1 MIDLIPLKAGHHLLA
16 RRDCRPKL
24 RNLTYWLTAPVAAPQ
39 TFFFSHLAPSSIMT
53 FPNFSARS
61 LIVSTKLD
69 LEIWILRIFGINNF
83 WNIWKTRWIGSS
95 FRIFGKWVMIKS
107 HLIFE
112 LFENRS
118 LHLWKIIALNFFD
131 IWKIIESS
139 LELLKMIFT
148 ILKNG
153 LWIFKK
159 ILNTSRCRLFVKYWI
174 KNIF

>member
-1 MIDLIPLKAGHHLLA
+1 
-16 RRDCRPKL
+16 
-24 RNLTYWLTAPVAAPQ
+24 
-39 TFFFSHLAPSSIMT
+39 
-53 FPNFSARS
+53 
-61 LIVSTKLD
+61 
-69 LEIWILRIFGINNF
+69 
-83 WNIWKTRWIGSS
+83 
-95 FRIFGKWVMIKS
+95 MIKS

-118 LHLWKIIALNFFD
+118 LDLWKIIALNFFD